1 MNAPQI
7 LTRNRFGLTDR
18 DMTTLH
24 DILRRYPDVQ
34 QVCIFG
40 SRAKGTFKHGSDI
53 DLAVMNPDV
62 SDAIIRRIKADCD
75 DSSLPYMVDVLHFA
89 ALTDNAV
96 KDHVMR
102 VGVLFFER

>member
-1 MNAPQI
+1 MSTAQI
-7 LTRNRFGLTDR
+7 LPRNQFGLTER

-24 DILRRYPDVQ
+24 NILRRYPDVQ

-62 SDAIIRRIKADCD
+62 SDVTIRRIKTNCE
-75 DSSLPYMVDVLHFA
+75 DSSLPYMVDILPFA
-89 ALTDNAV
+89 TLTDNAV
-96 KDHVMR
+96 KDHLMR
-102 VGVLFFER
+102 VGVLFL